1 MGIFIGREGKNSG
14 VRIGEPPV
22 LGDIA
27 SSMEALRDSGKANK
41 SRKPVTENGTLLQC
55 HCI

>member
-41 SRKPVTENGTLLQC
+41 SRKPVTENGMLLQC